1 MLCHGQQNLAHT
13 FDIWNNI
20 RTRDAAVSRA
30 CQSAFMRAY
39 HNNVKGPSVKTMSY
53 NACATAWYFHVIH
66 LCREWSEGKRL
77 FDDLRSRSESGKMCD
92 FPRVFTRREAC
103 TYYNPFPNAPAPKSW
118 NYCIAAHPAFVQKR
132 KYAVLSERLVHV
144 PLKILSLIHI

>member
-1 MLCHGQQNLAHT
+1 
-13 FDIWNNI
+13 
-20 RTRDAAVSRA
+20 
-30 CQSAFMRAY
+30 
-39 HNNVKGPSVKTMSY
+39 
-53 NACATAWYFHVIH
+53 
-66 LCREWSEGKRL
+66 
-77 FDDLRSRSESGKMCD
+77 MCD

-144 PLKILSLIHI
+144 PLKIRLKPGFELSPNDAIVPSMY